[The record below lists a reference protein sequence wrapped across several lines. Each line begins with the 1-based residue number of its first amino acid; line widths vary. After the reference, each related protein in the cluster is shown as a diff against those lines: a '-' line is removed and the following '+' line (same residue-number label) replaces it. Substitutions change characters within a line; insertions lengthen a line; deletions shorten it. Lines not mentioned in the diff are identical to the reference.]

1 MSSHELELTAQ
12 ALVAEGKGI
21 LAADESNA
29 TIAKRF
35 ASVGV
40 ESTPEARAEWRE
52 LLVTTPGASD
62 AISGVILYDE
72 TFRQHTEL
80 GPRFPEAVEQAGMI
94 PGVKVDTGAKP
105 RAGEPREKVTEGLD
119 GLRDRLGA
127 YREGGARFTKWRA
140 VIAIGDGV
148 PTRACLAANAHALAR
163 FAALSQE
170 SGLVPVV
177 EPDVL
182 MEGDHPLERCL
193 EVTEAML
200 AIVFDQLREQGVG
213 LEGMLL
219 KPNMVLPGSGYP
231 EQAGVEEVA
240 EATLRCML
248 RCVPVAVPGIVFL
261 SGGQDEQRA
270 TAHLNA
276 MNALVPQPWELSF
289 SFARA
294 LQGTALSTWR
304 GERANREAAQ
314 GAFLHR
320 ARCASAA
327 RRGRYVEAM
336 EKELVA

>member
-1 MSSHELELTAQ
+1 MSIQELELTAR

-21 LAADESNA
+21 LAADESGV

-40 ESTPEARAEWRE
+40 ESTAETRANWRE

-62 AISGVILYDE
+62 AISAVILYDE
-72 TFRQHTEL
+72 TFWQRTEPGL
-80 GPRFPEAVEQAGMI
+80 RFPEAVERAGMI
-94 PGVKVDTGAKP
+94 PGIKVDVGARP
-105 RAGEPREKVTEGLD
+105 LAGAPGERATEGLD

-127 YREGGARFTKWRA
+127 YRERGARFTKWRA
-140 VIAIGDGV
+140 VIAIGDGL
-148 PTRACLAANAHALAR
+148 PTRTCLTANAHALAR

-182 MEGDHPLERCL
+182 VEGDHSLARCL
-193 EVTEAML
+193 EVTEATL
-200 AIVFDQLREQGVG
+200 SLVFDQLREQNVAP
-213 LEGMLL
+213 EGMLL
-219 KPNMVLPGSGYP
+219 KPNMVLPGSGCP
-231 EQAGVEEVA
+231 EQADVEEVA
-240 EATLRCML
+240 EATLHCML
-248 RCVPVAVPGIVFL
+248 RCVPGAVPGIVFL
-261 SGGQDEQRA
+261 SGGQEEQRA

-276 MNALVPQPWELSF
+276 MNALGPLPWALSF

-320 ARCASAA
+320 ARCNGAA
-327 RRGRYVEAM
+327 RRARYVEEM